1 MYGINLEWFLKEDLN
16 LTLHGKCLCQEFE
29 NMLVHYV
36 KTNVL
41 VKHFTLHRQR
51 KIALNER
58 QHVPPDK
65 IFTECCDR
73 FTCNDCFLF
82 SCVKDWSRQHFGL
95 ASKTFLSFPH
105 FSQRN
110 WEKTICFRY
119 DTKCQKETWL
129 SNLTPSS
136 DNETEVWKCK
146 QCIEIRLDGARV
158 AGEGG
163 WRRMGGR

>member
-1 MYGINLEWFLKEDLN
+1 
-16 LTLHGKCLCQEFE
+16 
-29 NMLVHYV
+29 MLVHYV

-82 SCVKDWSRQHFGL
+82 SCVKDWSRQHSGL
-95 ASKTFLSFPH
+95 ATKTFLPSHVFP
-105 FSQRN
+105 
-110 WEKTICFRY
+110 
-119 DTKCQKETWL
+119 KETERKL
-129 SNLTPSS
+129 SASSMILNARKKLASLIQVLPSS
-136 DNETEVWKCK
+136 DNETEARKCK
-146 QCIEIRLDGARV
+146 QCIQIHLDGA
-158 AGEGG
+158 A
-163 WRRMGGR
+163 GGRQVSQYKILKREHES